1 MKNRGIKQICTCLL
15 CGLSLC
21 GLMYL
26 TLLEVEAEITLDAVT
41 YAYSLLGL
49 GGVALVCL
57 CSSRLKL
64 SWNVLDALV
73 LVFGVY
79 IAVNYFFIS
88 YVPAETKGVEVFSM
102 FVLYAILRVILSVE
116 GNIKQGLFF
125 VFILCGSYESILG
138 LRQVYGLSYSNHSLF
153 KVTGTFFNPG
163 PYSGYVVA
171 VLAVCTAYLY
181 RHYKVFFSVSEKRW
195 TRLFLRPWSVLY
207 MQAFICGMLSLL
219 ILPATLS
226 RAAIV
231 AYFFIVV
238 LLLLQ
243 RKNWKFLLSL
253 VGVMLVVGVFLY
265 FLKQGSADG
274 RLLMWTVASGV
285 IGRNWLT
292 GVGFGDFPSAYAD
305 GQATF
310 FELNPDSVFLSVAS
324 CPEYAFNEYLHIGV
338 ELGLIGFVL
347 FLGIV
352 GVALHLLFKHRNPM
366 AYGLVA
372 LLVFAFF
379 SYPFSLLPFQILLV
393 LFLAIA
399 ACEAKEKLRISLK
412 RQIFTTFGIFIAMGL
427 IYLLI
432 PCIKKKVE
440 ATEEFRS
447 LGHLYNNDY
456 YQGADKDFGEL
467 RDDLRD
473 NPTYLFAYGRAM
485 NKLERYNESNAIL
498 KEGILVSSDPM
509 FYNIIG
515 NNYKALGAF
524 QMAETAYQKAFQIL
538 PNRLYPLYLLMQ
550 LYIDFDKKEKAL
562 LMAEKILEVA
572 PKIKSPATEEM
583 QEKAEQYI
591 NEQK

>member
-1 MKNRGIKQICTCLL
+1 MKNRGIKQNCICLL

-26 TLLEVEAEITLDAVT
+26 TLLEVEAEITSYAVT

-57 CSSRLKL
+57 CSQKLKL
-64 SWNVLDALV
+64 SWNALDSLV
-73 LVFGVY
+73 LAFGVY
-79 IAVNYFFIS
+79 IAINYFFMS
-88 YVPAETKGVEVFSM
+88 HAPAETKGVEVVSM
-102 FVLYAILRVILSVE
+102 FVLYAILRVILSMD
-116 GNIKQGLFF
+116 GNIKQMLFF
-125 VFILCGSYESILG
+125 IFILCGSYEAILG
-138 LRQVYGLSYSNHSLF
+138 LRQVYGLSYSNHGLF

-163 PYSGYVVA
+163 PYSGYVVSI
-171 VLAVCTAYLY
+171 LAVCTTYLY
-181 RHYKVFFSVSEKRW
+181 RHYKAFCSVFEKRW

-207 MQAFICGMLSLL
+207 MLALICGILSLL

-253 VGVMLVVGVFLY
+253 FGVMIVAGVFLY

-285 IGRNWLT
+285 IARNWLT
-292 GVGFGDFPSAYAD
+292 GVGFGGFPSAYAD
-305 GQATF
+305 GQAVF
-310 FELNPDSVFLSVAS
+310 FEANPDSVFLSVAS

-338 ELGLIGFVL
+338 ELGWIGLLL

-352 GVALHLLFKHRNPM
+352 GVAVRFLFKHRNPM

-393 LFLAIA
+393 VFLAIA
-399 ACEAKEKLRISLK
+399 ACEAKKNASFSWKQQISA
-412 RQIFTTFGIFIAMGL
+412 IGTTFIAMGL

-440 ATEEFRS
+440 ATEEFRT
-447 LGHLYNNDY
+447 LGYLYNNDY
-456 YQGADKDFGEL
+456 FEGADADFREYH
-467 RDDLRD
+467 DDLRD
-473 NPTYLFAYGRAM
+473 NPKYLFAYGRAM
-485 NKLERYNESNAIL
+485 NKLEKYNESNAIL

-509 FYNIIG
+509 FYNVIG
-515 NNYKALGAF
+515 NNYKALGEF
-524 QMAETAYQKAFQIL
+524 QMAEMAYQKAFQIL

-550 LYIDFDKKEKAL
+550 LYIDFDKKDKAL